1 MSAAMLR
8 PPVRLRLCGALLA
21 AVVLFG
27 TSPRAAQPAKL
38 RRLGGVG
45 DMKAWFN
52 SNTGHV
58 RAIFLLSPT

>member
-1 MSAAMLR
+1 MIAAMSR
-8 PPVRLRLCGALLA
+8 ASVRLRLCGALLA
-21 AVVLFG
+21 AAVLFG

-58 RAIFLLSPT
+58 RAILLLSPT

>member
-1 MSAAMLR
+1 MISAMNRFKA
-8 PPVRLRLCGALLA
+8 RLCLFGLLLA

-27 TSPRAAQPAKL
+27 TSPAAQSAKL

-52 SNTGHV
+52 GNKGHV

>member
-1 MSAAMLR
+1 MSAAMNR
-8 PPVRLRLCGALLA
+8 PDVRLRLCSALLV
-21 AVVLFG
+21 AVALFG
-27 TSPRAAQPAKL
+27 TASRAAQPAKL

-52 SNTGHV
+52 SDVGHV

>member
-1 MSAAMLR
+1 MIVAMNR
-8 PPVRLRLCGALLA
+8 PGARLRLCSALLA

-52 SNTGHV
+52 RNTGHV

>member
-1 MSAAMLR
+1 MIAAMSR
-8 PPVRLRLCGALLA
+8 ANVRLRLCGALLA
-21 AVVLFG
+21 AAVLFG

>member
-1 MSAAMLR
+1 MIAAMSR
-8 PPVRLRLCGALLA
+8 ANVRLRLCGALLA
-21 AVVLFG
+21 AAVLFG

-45 DMKAWFN
+45 DMEAWFN

-58 RAIFLLSPT
+58 RAILLLSPT

>member
-1 MSAAMLR
+1 MNR
-8 PPVRLRLCGALLA
+8 PDVRLRLCGAFLA

-38 RRLGGVG
+38 RRLDGVG

-52 SNTGHV
+52 SNADHV

>member
-1 MSAAMLR
+1 MIAGMNR
-8 PPVRLRLCGALLA
+8 PDVRLRLCGALLA

-38 RRLGGVG
+38 QRLAGVG

-52 SNTGHV
+52 SNTDHV